1 VKESST
7 VESLTWVNEGTGAVT
22 MGSAVIGDTGRAC
35 SWTCEVAEVGAEI
48 GALTGALDD
57 WGVVGV
63 AGGAHGLSE
72 TMELAEN
79 LTLGEVGVDTGACC
93 IVAGACWETAFL
105 AHSSIRVRGAG
116 GLACLKSPDAN
127 GRVSIWVRTS
137 IMSLISSML

>member
-1 VKESST
+1 
-7 VESLTWVNEGTGAVT
+7 
-22 MGSAVIGDTGRAC
+22 M
-35 SWTCEVAEVGAEI
+35 
-48 GALTGALDD
+48 GALIGALDD

-79 LTLGEVGVDTGACC
+79 LMLGEVGVETGACC
-93 IVAGACWETAFL
+93 VAAGACCGTAFL

-116 GLACLKSPDAN
+116 GLACLKSAEAS
-127 GRVSIWVRTS
+127 GLVSIWVRTS